1 MKRKFK
7 FDYCL
12 LQYEHNP
19 WLKERLNI
27 GVLLYSEAANFLQ
40 IRTRS
45 WDGRIL
51 QSYPNIEKA
60 SFTEDLNQIARSI
73 KIFLRTE
80 FQQPSFTPSLKSLP
94 SINLSEYGALRIGQL
109 LSPDMDTS
117 YRWEVGGVGV
127 CNSPSEKLDQL
138 FHRFVSSYDKP
149 KNDVSRSDGQV
160 WSTFSSKISE
170 RKLDRFIEAD
180 MTVGT
185 DLGPVRFHAGYKNG
199 ATHVIQPS
207 SFDLK
212 DEEHIGSKAAKWAGF
227 AQAVK
232 SYSRGGV
239 QAHFLLGHPCKS
251 NLEDSFDRAKRYL
264 EKITGAKNVVA
275 EEDSD
280 YLADVIE
287 SQMQGH

>member
-1 MKRKFK
+1 MKRNFK

-40 IRTRS
+40 LETRS

-73 KIFLRTE
+73 KIFLRTD
-80 FQQPSFTPSLKSLP
+80 FKQPSLLPSLKSLP
-94 SINLSEYGALRIGQL
+94 SIDQSEYGALRIAQL

-117 YRWEVGGVGV
+117 YRWEAGGVGV
-127 CNSPSEKLDQL
+127 CSSPSEKLDQL
-138 FHRFVSSYDKP
+138 FHRFVTSYDKP
-149 KNDVSRSDGQV
+149 RNDTNRSDSQV
-160 WSTFSSKISE
+160 WSTFSSKLSE
-170 RKLDRFIEAD
+170 RKLDRFIEVD
-180 MTVGT
+180 KTVTT
-185 DLGPVRFHAGYKNG
+185 DLGPVKFHAGYRNG
-199 ATHVIQPS
+199 ALHVIQPL

-212 DEEHIGSKAAKWAGF
+212 DEEQIGSKAARWAGY

-232 SYSRGGV
+232 SYSQGSV
-239 QAHFLLGHPCKS
+239 QSHFVLGHPRKP
-251 NLEDSFDRAKRYL
+251 NLEDSFDRAKKYL
-264 EKITGAKNVVA
+264 EKITGARNVVT
-275 EEDSD
+275 EENSSD
-280 YLADVIE
+280 FADIIE
-287 SQMQGH
+287 GQMQGH